1 MYVHMYNV
9 EKRIHLLWFFKP
21 FPNLSWCNNPQ
32 SSAFVGCYTFA
43 GCGNGHSL
51 SVMSET
57 NSRVISLTSRR
68 SRGAKLLR
76 QRGVATVAPTRTAI
90 LVPDPRR
97 AAPGLGIRI
106 GHVSKG
112 ENLRGEC
119 SARKDRLIVGIPYVH
134 TRRAAPPWNNTKF
147 TGRRAMVSEL
157 SR

>member
-1 MYVHMYNV
+1 MRKLYNNKFDANVHMYNV

-97 AAPGLGIRI
+97 LYGFVSGTCQRVRIYEVSAPRE
-106 GHVSKG
+106 KT
-112 ENLRGEC
+112 
-119 SARKDRLIVGIPYVH
+119 D
-134 TRRAAPPWNNTKF
+134 W
-147 TGRRAMVSEL
+147 
-157 SR
+157 

>member
-1 MYVHMYNV
+1 MNFMQIQLHMYNV
-9 EKRIHLLWFFKP
+9 REKLSFTLIFFKP

-43 GCGNGHSL
+43 GCDNGHSL

-68 SRGAKLLR
+68 SRGVKLLR
-76 QRGVATVAPTRTAI
+76 QRGCHCRADAHRHSC
-90 LVPDPRR
+90 PRSP
-97 AAPGLGIRI
+97 PGLGIRI

-119 SARKDRLIVGIPYVH
+119 
-134 TRRAAPPWNNTKF
+134 PPREK
-147 TGRRAMVSEL
+147 AD
-157 SR
+157 

>member
-1 MYVHMYNV
+1 M
-9 EKRIHLLWFFKP
+9 IFKP

-32 SSAFVGCYTFA
+32 SSAFVGRYTFA

-57 NSRVISLTSRR
+57 NSRVISLTSRS

-76 QRGVATVAPTRTAI
+76 QQGCHC
-90 LVPDPRR
+90 R
-97 AAPGLGIRI
+97 ADAHRHSCLRSPPGLGVRI

-119 SARKDRLIVGIPYVH
+119 PVRKSRLIVGRIC
-134 TRRAAPPWNNTKF
+134 TRCLETMPTSLWDDKP
-147 TGRRAMVSEL
+147 
-157 SR
+157 